1 MDGSETWLTSYLWY
15 THGTLSRYSQG
26 FIHVGWLFGIS
37 TIFTICSGF
46 RHSVVDQPACL
57 YVRRSELGFTW
68 SFEKFPSTPSNGQ
81 FALNSSY
88 VFWKKLE
95 HYWIVVFNILRK
107 NSLIKLFGKNILGV
121 TPPSLIPGSR
131 IKKPQRVEVMRLVWH
146 GRDM

>member
-1 MDGSETWLTSYLWY
+1 MLGGCLGFL
-15 THGTLSRYSQG
+15 RYSQY
-26 FIHVGWLFGIS
+26 VAAS
-37 TIFTICSGF
+37 AS
-46 RHSVVDQPACL
+46 HSVVDQPACL